1 MEPEVVVTLTG
12 KISDFSRIDNVYTT
26 LKREGAKLLKNWD
39 LKINVTFA
47 ESEKGT
53 TV

>member
-1 MEPEVVVTLTG
+1 MEPEVIVTLTG
-12 KISDFSRIDNVYTT
+12 KISDFSRVDNVYTT
-26 LKREGAKLLKNWD
+26 LRREGAKLLKNWD
-39 LKINVTFA
+39 LKIHVEFQ

>member
-39 LKINVTFA
+39 LKIHVTYE
-47 ESEKGT
+47 ESEKGVT
-53 TV
+53 G